1 MPQTSAALTRDGPV
15 LTLRSCDPGPDVSSP
30 TKDIAERALLIP
42 LVRTSLAVGAEGGG
56 LERPVA
62 RCAAAAIIERLP
74 AESLLRLRTLMTREG
89 FAAQIREL
97 APAAFESCQSGD

>member
-15 LTLRSCDPGPDVSSP
+15 LTLPSCDPGPDVSSP

-42 LVRTSLAVGAEGGG
+42 LLRTSLAAGIEGGG

-62 RCAAAAIIERLP
+62 RCAASAIIDQLP
-74 AESLLRLRTLMTREG
+74 AESLL
-89 FAAQIREL
+89 
-97 APAAFESCQSGD
+97 S